1 MDAAAVASRN
11 PLPGNPLPDGSVL
24 DQTSPESPLSCRANV
39 ALCAPLSFHFERN
52 RLYLFSKT
60 FPDVT
65 EVRYIVT
72 EECHVIFTIAIKNTR
87 TEFPTAAD
95 KARDGQKEKA

>member
-1 MDAAAVASRN
+1 
-11 PLPGNPLPDGSVL
+11 
-24 DQTSPESPLSCRANV
+24 
-39 ALCAPLSFHFERN
+39 LSFHFETN
-52 RLYLFSKT
+52 PLYLFIKT

-65 EVRYIVT
+65 EVRYIVA

-95 KARDGQKEKA
+95 KALEGQKEKA